1 MPSPVEGGKV
11 QQSGLDK
18 RLSQLNQDAEARTTM
33 LITKQGNCVVSV
45 GDLTYLNVTAISALV
60 AGMFSATQEVARLVG
75 EDHFSILL
83 QQGEKRN
90 IHISLVDDSMM
101 LVIIFD
107 DAMAMGKVRYV
118 ARKALRNIADAYS
131 STKVEKE
138 IDGDKFKEFAI
149 SLIDRI
155 FEEN

>member
-1 MPSPVEGGKV
+1 M
-11 QQSGLDK
+11 QQGELEQ
-18 RLSQLNQDAEARTTM
+18 RLVRLNQDAEARTTM
-33 LITKQGNCVVSV
+33 LITKQGNCIVSV
-45 GDLTYLNVTAISALV
+45 GDLSYLNVTAISALV

-90 IHISLVDDSMM
+90 IHISLVDDTIM
-101 LVIIFD
+101 LLVIFD
-107 DAMAMGKVRYV
+107 DAMTMGKVRYI
-118 ARKALRNIADAYS
+118 ARKALRDVADAYS

-138 IDGDKFKEFAI
+138 IDGEKFKEFAI

-155 FEEN
+155 FEQK

>member
-1 MPSPVEGGKV
+1 M
-11 QQSGLDK
+11 QQTVLAK

-33 LITKQGNCVVSV
+33 LITRQGNCLVSV
-45 GDLTYLNVTAISALV
+45 GDLSYLNVTAISALV

-90 IHISLVDDSMM
+90 IHISLVDGTIM
-101 LVIIFD
+101 LLIIFD
-107 DAMAMGKVRYV
+107 DFMAMGKVRYI
-118 ARKALRNIADAYS
+118 ARKAIKEVAEAYS

-138 IDGDKFKEFAI
+138 IDGEKFKEFAI

-155 FEEN
+155 FEER

>member
-1 MPSPVEGGKV
+1 M
-11 QQSGLDK
+11 QQTELAK
-18 RLSQLNQDAEARTTM
+18 RLSRLNQDAEARTTM
-33 LITKQGNCVVSV
+33 LITRQGNCLVSV
-45 GDLTYLNVTAISALV
+45 GDLSYLNVTAISALV

-90 IHISLVDDSMM
+90 IHISLVDGTIM
-101 LVIIFD
+101 LLIIFD
-107 DAMAMGKVRYV
+107 EFMAMGKVRYT
-118 ARKALRNIADAYS
+118 ARKALKEIAEAYS
-131 STKVEKE
+131 ATKVEKE

-155 FEEN
+155 FDEK

>member
-1 MPSPVEGGKV
+1 M
-11 QQSGLDK
+11 QQGELEQ
-18 RLSQLNQDAEARTTM
+18 RLIRLNQDAEARTTM
-33 LITKQGNCVVSV
+33 LITKQGNCIVSV
-45 GDLTYLNVTAISALV
+45 GDLSYLNVTAISALV

-90 IHISLVDDSMM
+90 IHISLVDDTIM
-101 LVIIFD
+101 LLVIFD
-107 DAMAMGKVRYV
+107 DAMTMGKVRYV
-118 ARKALRNIADAYS
+118 ARKALRDVADAYS

-138 IDGDKFKEFAI
+138 IDGEKFKEFAI

-155 FEEN
+155 FEQK

>member
-1 MPSPVEGGKV
+1 M
-11 QQSGLDK
+11 QQTELANK
-18 RLSQLNQDAEARTTM
+18 LSQLNQDAEARTTM
-33 LITKQGNCVVSV
+33 LITRQGNCLVSV
-45 GDLTYLNVTAISALV
+45 GDLSYLNVTAISALV

-90 IHISLVDDSMM
+90 IHISLVDGTIM
-101 LVIIFD
+101 LLIIFD
-107 DAMAMGKVRYV
+107 DFMAMGKVRYI
-118 ARKALRNIADAYS
+118 ARKALKEIAEAYS

-138 IDGDKFKEFAI
+138 IDGEKFKEFAI

-155 FEEN
+155 FEER

>member
-1 MPSPVEGGKV
+1 M
-11 QQSGLDK
+11 QQVDLTQ
-18 RLSQLNQDAEARTTM
+18 RLSRLNQDAEARTTM
-33 LITKQGNCVVSV
+33 LITKQGNCLVSV
-45 GDLTYLNVTAISALV
+45 GDLSYLNVTAISALV

-90 IHISLVDDSMM
+90 IHLSLVDDSIM
-101 LVIIFD
+101 LLIIFD

-118 ARKALRNIADAYS
+118 ARKAVRDIAEAYD
-131 STKVEKE
+131 STKAGTE
-138 IDGDKFKEFAI
+138 IDGERFKEFAI

-155 FEEN
+155 FEEK

>member
-1 MPSPVEGGKV
+1 M
-11 QQSGLDK
+11 QQVDLTQ
-18 RLSQLNQDAEARTTM
+18 RLSRLNQDAEARTTM
-33 LITKQGNCVVSV
+33 LITKQGNCLVSV
-45 GDLTYLNVTAISALV
+45 GDLSYLNVTAISALV

-90 IHISLVDDSMM
+90 IHLSLVDDSIM
-101 LVIIFD
+101 LLIIFD

-118 ARKALRNIADAYS
+118 ARKAVREIAEAYD
-131 STKVEKE
+131 STKARPE
-138 IDGDKFKEFAI
+138 IDGERFKEFAI

-155 FEEN
+155 FE

>member
-1 MPSPVEGGKV
+1 M
-11 QQSGLDK
+11 QQGELEQ
-18 RLSQLNQDAEARTTM
+18 RLIRLNQDAEARTTM
-33 LITKQGNCVVSV
+33 LITKQGNCIVSV
-45 GDLTYLNVTAISALV
+45 GDLSYLNVTAISALV

-90 IHISLVDDSMM
+90 IHISLVDDAIM
-101 LVIIFD
+101 LLVIFD
-107 DAMAMGKVRYV
+107 DAMTMGKVRYI
-118 ARKALRNIADAYS
+118 ARKALRDVADAYS

-138 IDGDKFKEFAI
+138 IDGEKFKEFAI

-155 FEEN
+155 FEQK

>member
-1 MPSPVEGGKV
+1 MPSPFEGGKV

-33 LITKQGNCVVSV
+33 LITKQGNCIVSV

-107 DAMAMGKVRYV
+107 DA
-118 ARKALRNIADAYS
+118 I
-131 STKVEKE
+131 
-138 IDGDKFKEFAI
+138 
-149 SLIDRI
+149 I
-155 FEEN
+155 FSF

>member
-1 MPSPVEGGKV
+1 V
-11 QQSGLDK
+11 QQGELEQ
-18 RLSQLNQDAEARTTM
+18 RLIRLNQDAEARTTM
-33 LITKQGNCVVSV
+33 LITKQGNCIVSV
-45 GDLTYLNVTAISALV
+45 GDLSYLNVTAISALV

-90 IHISLVDDSMM
+90 IHISLVDDTIM
-101 LVIIFD
+101 LLVIFD
-107 DAMAMGKVRYV
+107 DAMTMGKVRYV
-118 ARKALRNIADAYS
+118 ARKALRDVADAYS

-138 IDGDKFKEFAI
+138 IDGEKFKEFAI

-155 FEEN
+155 FEQK

>member
-1 MPSPVEGGKV
+1 M
-11 QQSGLDK
+11 QQTELAK

-33 LITKQGNCVVSV
+33 LITRQGNCLVSV
-45 GDLTYLNVTAISALV
+45 GDLSYLNVTAISALV

-90 IHISLVDDSMM
+90 IHISLVDGTIM
-101 LVIIFD
+101 LLIIFD
-107 DAMAMGKVRYV
+107 EFMAMGKVRYT
-118 ARKALRNIADAYS
+118 ARKALKEIAEAYGA
-131 STKVEKE
+131 TKVEKE
-138 IDGDKFKEFAI
+138 IDGEKFKEFAI

-155 FEEN
+155 FDEK